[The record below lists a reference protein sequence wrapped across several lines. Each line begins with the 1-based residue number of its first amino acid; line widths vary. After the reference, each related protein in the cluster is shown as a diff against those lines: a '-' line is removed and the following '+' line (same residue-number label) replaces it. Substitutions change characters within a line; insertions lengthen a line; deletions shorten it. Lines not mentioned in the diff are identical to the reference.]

1 MRYESPTTTKAAV
14 ALLSGEK
21 GQAYVLAGG
30 TDLLV
35 RLRMD
40 TIEPDLMV
48 DIKRIPGMSEVTKTA
63 SGFKIGAAVSCAALE
78 KNKALVKSNTSIK
91 RASQELDLGFD

>member
-48 DIKRIPGMSEVTKTA
+48 DIKRIPAMSEVTKTA
-63 SGFKIGAAVSCAALE
+63 SGFKIGAAVS
-78 KNKALVKSNTSIK
+78 
-91 RASQELDLGFD
+91 